1 MDFFSAIT
9 SALKMIV
16 SLDPEIVQICFISIK
31 VSLIST
37 LLATC
42 AGVPIG
48 LMVGLNRFT
57 GRRLVR
63 TILNT
68 LLALPTVVIGLFVY
82 HLLSSQGVF
91 GDFDLLYTQSAMV
104 IGQFVL
110 ATPIIAALTVAAVEG
125 IDPRVRLTALTLGA
139 NSRQVMTT
147 IIAEKRYA
155 IIAAIIAGFSRVF
168 AEFGIS
174 MILGGNIKGVT
185 RNITTAIAFETGK
198 GEFELAIALG
208 IVLLIIAFGV
218 NLLLQ
223 LIQKK

>member
-1 MDFFSAIT
+1 
-9 SALKMIV
+9 MIV

-82 HLLSSQGVF
+82 YLLSSQGVF

>member
-1 MDFFSAIT
+1 MDFFSAII

-82 HLLSSQGVF
+82 YLLSSQGVF

-174 MILGGNIKGVT
+174 MILGGNIKGIT